1 MQFRDEFLEFVRGR
15 WFKAISLILVLAF
28 LAAAVYAVM
37 SNRLD
42 ILSVSLYAFIIVF
55 ILLNALYILLA
66 QEKLP
71 GDKIYSKS
79 RRAPRVAKFLLLIP
93 TARLGLILA
102 LALIPL
108 FGFVPPFSQPI
119 TLLMNGTPTFTP
131 TITLTPTQTLT
142 VTATVTNSPT
152 STLTP
157 TGTPKAQGVYYM
169 IVLDASV
176 TMAEAFD
183 GKTKWDAARDSVTT
197 ILAGLEPGASYG
209 LVTVGGSASSE
220 SADPCGEPS
229 AVKSFFAPRQK
240 ITDQI
245 AQLQPVGGGSYSTA
259 FALAKNQY
267 EGLPE
272 NTVRILI
279 YITGS
284 SDTCTTQDEWQTLDK
299 LFSAKDTASLKID
312 SEIIILDEHGNA
324 NVQNILKKISGQ
336 SKNVNVQMPQDFT
349 ALQQAYGIVA
359 NNIDNFIKS
368 TIANYPTLTPVVSPT
383 FTQTSKPV
391 TPSLTPTVTVT
402 PSITPT
408 FGAPTT
414 VLTWTPTITPVTP
427 SATPVPVTSVKLLS
441 VTYISQNVGCQIDV
455 RVLVDGNPAVG
466 TFHVRNDSYASGDST
481 TSAQTTLKAGTNW
494 ASAFGLNNILTL
506 SGNQPAYYQ
515 HEIWF
520 EYNGIQSNHL
530 KSLVCPG
537 IPPP

>member
-1 MQFRDEFLEFVRGR
+1 
-15 WFKAISLILVLAF
+15 
-28 LAAAVYAVM
+28 
-37 SNRLD
+37 
-42 ILSVSLYAFIIVF
+42 
-55 ILLNALYILLA
+55 
-66 QEKLP
+66 
-71 GDKIYSKS
+71 
-79 RRAPRVAKFLLLIP
+79 
-93 TARLGLILA
+93 
-102 LALIPL
+102 
-108 FGFVPPFSQPI
+108 
-119 TLLMNGTPTFTP
+119 
-131 TITLTPTQTLT
+131 
-142 VTATVTNSPT
+142 
-152 STLTP
+152 
-157 TGTPKAQGVYYM
+157 
-169 IVLDASV
+169 
-176 TMAEAFD
+176 
-183 GKTKWDAARDSVTT
+183 
-197 ILAGLEPGASYG
+197 
-209 LVTVGGSASSE
+209 
-220 SADPCGEPS
+220 
-229 AVKSFFAPRQK
+229 
-240 ITDQI
+240 
-245 AQLQPVGGGSYSTA
+245 
-259 FALAKNQY
+259 
-267 EGLPE
+267 
-272 NTVRILI
+272 
-279 YITGS
+279 
-284 SDTCTTQDEWQTLDK
+284 
-299 LFSAKDTASLKID
+299 
-312 SEIIILDEHGNA
+312 
-324 NVQNILKKISGQ
+324 
-336 SKNVNVQMPQDFT
+336 MPQNFA